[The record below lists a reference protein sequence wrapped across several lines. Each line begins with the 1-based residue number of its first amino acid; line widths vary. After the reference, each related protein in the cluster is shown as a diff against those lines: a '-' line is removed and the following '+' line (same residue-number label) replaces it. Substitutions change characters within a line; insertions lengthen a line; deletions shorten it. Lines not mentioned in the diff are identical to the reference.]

1 MQTVH
6 GGDVLCYGPA
16 GGKLACKDEKED
28 YIEGEECLISFICR
42 YGICLS

>member
-28 YIEGEECLISFICR
+28 YIEGEEYLISFICR